1 MKLHEYKRNYDL
13 EQTYWW
19 FVGVRAMVKT
29 LLSLS
34 VGNGSV
40 GKVLD
45 IGCGTGALLDQ
56 LQTCSTEV
64 WGVDVSPE
72 ALKYC
77 SLRGHAKLVLAD
89 ATNIPFRSEYF
100 DVVTAIGLIEH
111 LEQDVEFLVETKRL
125 LKPNGVLIL
134 LTSSFRSLWSMH
146 DTANEHKRRYRLRSL
161 NQRIS
166 EVGFEKVRF
175 SHLNFFLFP
184 IIAPMLLL
192 HRQIYGIKSDHA
204 ERIMPIPPRA
214 INTILTWL
222 LLLEAKLIRWIPFP
236 WGISMIGA
244 FKSRSRDCSQELG
257 MSVTAAA

>member
-34 VGNGSV
+34 VRNGSV

-64 WGVDVSPE
+64 WGVDVSSE

-89 ATNIPFRSEYF
+89 ATHVPFRSEYF

-111 LEQDVEFLVETKRL
+111 LEDDAAFLAEVKRL
-125 LKPNGVLIL
+125 LKPNGMLIL
-134 LTSSFRSLWSMH
+134 LTSSFPYLWSMH
-146 DTANEHKRRYRLRSL
+146 DTANEHKRRYYLRRLNKKINEL
-161 NQRIS
+161 
-166 EVGFEKVRF
+166 GFQSIRF

-184 IIAPMLLL
+184 FIGSMLLL
-192 HRQIYGIKSDHA
+192 HRLICGTTADHP
-204 ERIMPIPPRA
+204 ERILPIPPSA
-214 INTILTWL
+214 INAILTWL
-222 LLLEAKLIRWIPFP
+222 LLFEAKLMKWISLPC
-236 WGISMIGA
+236 GISMIGA
-244 FKSRSRDCSQELG
+244 FRSASK
-257 MSVTAAA
+257 A